1 MSTVS
6 TSLLDELLDPLA
18 QCFTPAVAQEVVN
31 LRFDR
36 KVQAKLEDLRHKA
49 NEGTLT
55 PDERTEY
62 ETLIETIDIIAIL
75 QAKSK
80 RMLQGKANR

>member
-6 TSLLDELLDPLA
+6 ITLLDDLLDPLA
-18 QCFTPAVAQEVVN
+18 HCFTPAVAQEVVN
-31 LRFDR
+31 LRFDA
-36 KVQAKLEDLRHKA
+36 KVQAKLDDLRHKA

-55 PDERTEY
+55 PEERTEY
-62 ETLIETIDIIAIL
+62 ESFIETMDFIAIL

-80 RMLQGKANR
+80 RMLQEKARG

>member
-6 TSLLDELLDPLA
+6 ASLLDELLDPLA

-31 LRFDR
+31 LRYNR
-36 KVQAKLEDLRHKA
+36 RVQAKLDNLRHKA

-55 PDERTEY
+55 PEERTEY
-62 ETLIETIDIIAIL
+62 EALIETIDIIAIL

-80 RMLQGKANR
+80 RLLQEKASH